1 MLRIFTLA
9 ALLAS
14 AAPAALAQT
23 AAATSSAQGVISYP
37 QAFFAEQRPVT
48 AYDMVGRLPGFTL
61 DTGDNV
67 RGFEGAA
74 GNVLI
79 DGGRPTSKTD
89 TLDDILRRIPASQVD
104 HIQLIRGGAPGV
116 DMQGKSIL
124 ANVVKVKGGK
134 LQGLV
139 QVGQALGYD
148 GRYKFGVRVEGSGP
162 AGPGAWE
169 GSLRYGEGID
179 DGAGE
184 GPHLVLNPA
193 GVVVER
199 SDIDSH
205 GAVHQWI
212 GSGAYETPAF
222 GGKLRV
228 NGRIFDDN
236 YRYNELNWL
245 KFPVT
250 GLESSNDRQDRFQT
264 EVGANFKRELGARKN
279 LELLL
284 LHQTED
290 YSYDSRFRSTP
301 TDFDFKLGK
310 DISETIG
317 RGVFKF
323 RQSET
328 LSWEAGA
335 EAALNKLESKTAF
348 SQDGVAIPLP
358 ASNVTVEEK
367 RGEIFVKA
375 VWRPTKTW
383 TVEGSVREEGSAIS
397 SDGDVSL
404 EKTLYYTK
412 PRVAATWA
420 PSANTQVRLRFERVV
435 GQLDFDDFVATS
447 SLGTGVITAGN
458 PDLVPEQAWVSEAA
472 IEQRFWTKGA
482 AVLTLRHFA
491 LTDAIDRAPVFGPSG
506 AFDAPSNIGD
516 GTKDEL
522 QVTLTLPLDRFIPGA
537 QLRGDS
543 TWRRSE
549 VTDPTTGAKR
559 EISGLRP
566 LDWEAHFSQDLP
578 QWRATWGVD
587 AFGAWRET
595 YYRFDEISTDKLKTY
610 VTLFAEWK
618 PKPDLLVRAEIQNA
632 TARGFRHTRQLYSGP
647 RGANPLTAIDDRD
660 IQVGRVFYVRVR
672 KSFG

>member
-1 MLRIFTLA
+1 MLRLFTLA

-23 AAATSSAQGVISYP
+23 AATSSAQGVISYP

-104 HIQLIRGGAPGV
+104 HIELIRGGAPGI

-193 GVVVER
+193 GVVVQR

-205 GAVHQWI
+205 GAVHQWV
-212 GSGAYETPAF
+212 GSGAYETPAL
-222 GGKLRV
+222 GGKLRIS
-228 NGRIFDDN
+228 GRVFDDN
-236 YRYNELNWL
+236 YRGNELNWGR
-245 KFPVT
+245 FAAPV
-250 GLESSNDRQDRFQT
+250 LRSSSDRQDRFQT
-264 EVGANFKRELGARKN
+264 ELGANYKRELGPRTS
-279 LELLL
+279 LEILGLR
-284 LHQTED
+284 QVED
-290 YSYDSRFRSTP
+290 YSYTGESRNLPNSSKFT
-301 TDFDFKLGK
+301 LGK
-310 DISETIG
+310 DISESIV
-317 RGVFKF
+317 RGVLKF

-335 EAALNKLESKTAF
+335 EAALNKLDSETSYVENA
-348 SQDGVAIPLP
+348 VAIPLP
-358 ASNVTVEEK
+358 AANVTVEEK

-375 VWRPTKTW
+375 VWRPTRTW

-447 SLGTGVITAGN
+447 TLGTGVITAGN
-458 PDLVPEQAWVSEAA
+458 PDLAPEQAWVTEAA
-472 IEQRFWTKGA
+472 LEQRFWTKGA

-522 QVTLTLPLDRFIPGA
+522 QLTLTLPLDRFIPGA

-566 LDWEAHFSQDLP
+566 LEWEAHFSQDLP

-660 IQVGRVFYVRVR
+660 IQVGRIFYVRVR

>member
-1 MLRIFTLA
+1 MLRLFTLA
-9 ALLAS
+9 ALLAG

-23 AAATSSAQGVISYP
+23 AATSSAQGVISYP

-104 HIQLIRGGAPGV
+104 HIELIRGGAPGI

-124 ANVVKVKGGK
+124 ANVVKVKGSK

-193 GVVVER
+193 GVVVQR

-205 GAVHQWI
+205 GAVHQWV
-212 GSGAYETPAF
+212 GSGAYETPAL
-222 GGKLRV
+222 GGKLRIS
-228 NGRIFDDN
+228 GRVFDDN
-236 YRYNELNWL
+236 YRGNELNWGR
-245 KFPVT
+245 FAAPV
-250 GLESSNDRQDRFQT
+250 LRSSSDRQDRFQT
-264 EVGANFKRELGARKN
+264 ELGANYKRELGPRTN
-279 LELLL
+279 LEILGLR
-284 LHQTED
+284 QVED
-290 YSYDSRFRSTP
+290 YSYTGESRNPPNSSKFT
-301 TDFDFKLGK
+301 LGK
-310 DISETIG
+310 DISESIV
-317 RGVFKF
+317 RGVLKF

-335 EAALNKLESKTAF
+335 EAALNKLDSETSYVENA
-348 SQDGVAIPLP
+348 VAIPLP
-358 ASNVTVEEK
+358 AANVTVEEK

-447 SLGTGVITAGN
+447 TLGTGVITAGN
-458 PDLVPEQAWVSEAA
+458 PDLAPEQAWVTEAA
-472 IEQRFWTKGA
+472 VEQRFWTKGA

-566 LDWEAHFSQDLP
+566 LEWEAHFSQDLP

-660 IQVGRVFYVRVR
+660 IQVGRIFYVRVR

>member
-1 MLRIFTLA
+1 M
-9 ALLAS
+9 
-14 AAPAALAQT
+14 
-23 AAATSSAQGVISYP
+23 
-37 QAFFAEQRPVT
+37 
-48 AYDMVGRLPGFTL
+48 
-61 DTGDNV
+61 
-67 RGFEGAA
+67 
-74 GNVLI
+74 LI

-89 TLDDILRRIPASQVD
+89 TLDDILRRIPAGQVD
-104 HIQLIRGGAPGV
+104 HIELIRGGAPGI

-139 QVGQALGYD
+139 QVGQALAYD

-184 GPHLVLNPA
+184 GPHLVLSPA
-193 GVVVER
+193 GAVLER

-205 GAVHQWI
+205 GAVHQTI
-212 GSGAYETPAF
+212 GSGAYEGPAL
-222 GGKLRV
+222 GGKLRI
-228 NGRIFDDN
+228 NGRFFDDH

-245 KFPVT
+245 KFPT
-250 GLESSNDRQDRFQT
+250 LGLESSNDRQDRFQT
-264 EVGANFKRELGARKN
+264 ELGASYKRELGARTS
-279 LELLL
+279 LELLVL
-284 LHQTED
+284 NQTED
-290 YSYDSRFRSTP
+290 YAYGSQFRSAP
-301 TDFDFKLGK
+301 TDFDFRLGK

-317 RGVFKF
+317 RGVLKF

-335 EAALNKLESKTAF
+335 EAALNKLDSKTAF
-348 SQDGVAIPLP
+348 SQDGVAIALP
-358 ASNVTVEEK
+358 AADVTVEEK
-367 RGEIFVKA
+367 RGEVFVKA
-375 VWRPTKTW
+375 VWRPASTW
-383 TVEGSVREEGSAIS
+383 TLEGSVREEGSAIS
-397 SDGDVSL
+397 SDGDVTL

-412 PRVAATWA
+412 PRFAATWA
-420 PSANTQVRLRFERVV
+420 RNENSQVRFRFERVV

-458 PDLVPEQAWVSEAA
+458 PDLVPEQAWVTEAA
-472 IEQRFWTKGA
+472 VEQRFWKKGA

-522 QVTLTLPLDRFIPGA
+522 QLTLTLPLDRFIPGA

-559 EISGLRP
+559 EISGSRP
-566 LDWEAHFSQDLP
+566 LEWEAHFSQDLP
-578 QWRATWGVD
+578 QWRANWGVD

-595 YYRFDEISTDKLKTY
+595 HYRFDQISTDKLKTY
-610 VTLFAEWK
+610 VSLFGEWK
-618 PKPDLLVRAEIQNA
+618 PKPDLLVRVEIQNA
-632 TARGFRHTRQLYSGP
+632 TARGFRHTRQIYSGP
-647 RGANPLTAIDDRD
+647 RNTSPLVANDDRD
-660 IQVGRVFYVRVR
+660 IQVGRIFYVRVR